1 MSTTE
6 HLPGQ
11 LDLVDYLEGIEERAP
26 RIVDP
31 DQSIS
36 DDALER
42 GGLVP
47 VRAFVRSKAS
57 KNAERVR
64 KAAERRE
71 KGENGTP
78 RKQINLQAPVS
89 DEARTALKTVNS
101 ALLDGKIAPEDLLA
115 LTDDGEAIDWR
126 SRALAAEN
134 ERDELRRQLASMTA
148 RPRRWWLLW
157 IA

>member
-11 LDLVDYLEGIEERAP
+11 IDILDYIEGVEERAP
-26 RIVDP
+26 KVVDP

-89 DEARTALKTVNS
+89 DEARAALKAVNS
-101 ALLDGKIAPEDLLA
+101 ALLDGKIEPDDLLA
-115 LTDDGEAIDWR
+115 MTDDGETIDWR
-126 SRALAAEN
+126 RRALDAEN
-134 ERDELRRQLASMTA
+134 ELDMLRGQIEELTQPR
-148 RPRRWWLLW
+148 RRWWLLW
-157 IA
+157 LA

>member
-1 MSTTE
+1 MSTE
-6 HLPGQ
+6 NLPGQ
-11 LDLVDYLEGIEERAP
+11 MDIIDYIEAVEERAP
-26 RIVDP
+26 KVVDP

-89 DEARTALKTVNS
+89 DEARSALKAVNS
-101 ALLDGKIAPEDLLA
+101 ALLDGKIEPDDLLA
-115 LTDDGEAIDWR
+115 MTDDGETIDWR
-126 SRALAAEN
+126 RRALDAEN
-134 ERDELRRQLASMTA
+134 ELDMLRGQIEELTQPR
-148 RPRRWWLLW
+148 RRWWLLW
-157 IA
+157 LA

>member
-11 LDLVDYLEGIEERAP
+11 IDIIDYIEGVEERAP
-26 RIVDP
+26 KVVDP

-36 DDALER
+36 DGALER

-47 VRAFVRSKAS
+47 VKAFVRSKAS

-64 KAAERRE
+64 KAAKRRE

-78 RKQINLQAPVS
+78 RKQMNLQAPVG
-89 DEARTALKTVNS
+89 DEARTALKSVNS

-115 LTDDGEAIDWR
+115 LTDDTDAIDWR
-126 SRALAAEN
+126 SRALAAES
-134 ERDELRRQLASMTA
+134 ERDQLRSQLDAMEIRA
-148 RPRRWWLLW
+148 RRRWWMFW
-157 IA
+157 R